1 MRALSRPLSVLVLS
15 VGALVSV
22 GSAPVSAAPGFVCG
36 TVSGGT
42 TMVHSHVT
50 DVRVGQHRTFDRFV
64 IEFNTARL
72 PRYRLTPKS
81 DTTFTLEGSG
91 HPVTLLGNA
100 GLKVAVHFATGTG
113 TYTGPTDFRP
123 RFPQLKEAR
132 QLGDFE
138 GYVTWGIGLG
148 HQSCKRVFTLT
159 NPTRLVIDVAH

>member
-1 MRALSRPLSVLVLS
+1 VRAP
-15 VGALVSV
+15 A
-22 GSAPVSAAPGFVCG
+22 AAAPGFVCG

-50 DVRVGQHRTFDRFV
+50 DVRVGRHPTFDRFV

-81 DTTFTLEGSG
+81 GTTFTLEGTG
-91 HPVTLLGNA
+91 NQVTLLGHA

-113 TYTGPTDFRP
+113 TYTGRTDFRP

-138 GYVTWGIGLG
+138 GYVSWGIGLG
-148 HQSCKRVFTLT
+148 HQSCKRVTTLSH
-159 NPTRLVIDVAH
+159 PTRLVIDLPH